1 MRILYGKGIW
11 PGRERKLPQADR
23 AAGAAEAAPIAGMAH
38 AIDMAHAIGARIIF
52 FCTGQEGTYFQEP
65 ARHAVKQ
72 IAYAGL
78 VPCACPVVT
87 CRDPDAEAEVAIQS
101 MLDGYAGLVFDMAPP
116 IRGQSAGAARLGE
129 LMTQTELPQEVMFF
143 SGPPN
148 LSAYPD
154 VPNAEMSRF
163 CLGGFMPQAYAS
175 YGWNAQY
182 TVDVIAYRE
191 FRCWTQAQNVEL
203 PIYPVLR
210 LHRNA
215 RGQEPLTVG
224 EMRSWLDALARYRPT
239 FFSIRSPETIPT
251 AVWPLLANIEMT
263 PQGQLPPPGP
273 SLEGEYVT
281 VHPGETISELCARHV
296 CAKEQF
302 WIWNVHLW
310 YNQGKPCEPEQLEAG
325 WVVRVR

>member
-1 MRILYGKGIW
+1 M
-11 PGRERKLPQADR
+11 
-23 AAGAAEAAPIAGMAH
+23 PIRLAHANTLAH
-38 AIDMAHAIGARIIF
+38 AIDMAHAIGARFIF

-65 ARHAVKQ
+65 ARQAVKQ
-72 IAYAGL
+72 IADAGL

-87 CRDPDAEAEVAIQS
+87 CRDPDAEAEVAIQT

-116 IRGQSAGAARLGE
+116 VRGQSAGAVRLGE

-148 LSAYPD
+148 LSANPD
-154 VPNAEMSRF
+154 VPFAEMSRF

-175 YGWNAQY
+175 FGWNAQY
-182 TVDVIAYRE
+182 TLDVIAYRE
-191 FRCWTQAQNVEL
+191 FRCWTQAQSIEL

-210 LHRNA
+210 LHRNG

-239 FFSIRSPETIPT
+239 FFSMRSPETIPT

-281 VHPGETISELCARHV
+281 VHRGETISELCTRHV